1 MKVRREEWFL
11 TLDEYTSPTH
21 TRRQISTSSDE
32 FSILVGILGYAL
44 SCIICDVE
52 RQRGNAM
59 QHNRD
64 NCNVHQFISVNAIAL
79 GLEATSCALNIS
91 K

>member
-1 MKVRREEWFL
+1 MKVRRDEWFL
-11 TLDEYTSPTH
+11 TLDEYTSLTH
-21 TRRQISTSSDE
+21 IRRQVSASTDVR
-32 FSILVGILGYAL
+32 SILVGILGYAM
-44 SCIICDVE
+44 SCFICDAE

-59 QHNRD
+59 LRNRD

-79 GLEATSCALNIS
+79 GLEANSCALNVS